1 MINSD
6 NTTAAFRKALDKLPS
21 ALQAEVD
28 NHWQR
33 FLENAPTRH
42 TFFPTDETTLG
53 QLVRVWACSDF
64 VARACTDHPDLL
76 KALFDTADLSTGPFS
91 AADYLERLAAQLEGI
106 DEETALAAALRQFRR
121 WAMVRIAWRDLTG
134 LASGEETLLE
144 LSTLADTL
152 TDQALQRLYQWHTA
166 RFGVPQDSHGQPQ
179 QLVVLGMGKLG
190 GQELNYSS
198 DIDLIFAFREPGD
211 TDAKRP
217 VSNEEFFRRLAQR
230 LIKALNEIT
239 ADGFVFRVD
248 TRLRPFG
255 DSGPL
260 VMHFNRME
268 HYYQTHGRDW
278 ERYALIKAR
287 VIAGDHSAG
296 DELLARLRPFIY
308 RRYLDYG
315 AFEALR
321 AMKNLIA
328 KQVQRKGL
336 QHNIKLGPGGIREI
350 EFIAQVFQLIYGGRE
365 PALQKRHCLKVL
377 NYLGQTSRLPQ
388 SAVISLKTAYG
399 FLRRTENCLQAWADQ
414 QTHQLPDDALGQLR
428 LAYAMGFSEWD
439 SFYATLNQHLH
450 IVSAQFEQVFAT
462 PPASHE
468 AAAVDWTPLWCATM
482 DKDSA
487 TRLLVEHGFENP
499 ETAWQCLQN
508 LRDSR
513 TYRILSQRG
522 RERMDNLI
530 PLLLSAVKDKAKTPA
545 TTLERILQLLE
556 VIAQRSVYLALL
568 IENQSV
574 LTQLVNLCDA
584 SLWIS
589 RYLARYP
596 LLLDELLDPSSLYRP
611 LDRDHIHEEL
621 GRQLMR
627 VSDDD
632 PEQLLDALR
641 HFKHTQI
648 LRIAAADVG
657 GTMPLMVVSDYLTV
671 LAEALLRRVLELA
684 WNDLTPRF
692 GQPCCYLDGER
703 REAQFVIIA
712 YGKLGGIELNYSSD
726 LDLVFLHDSCGT
738 QQQTT
743 GPREIENPLFFAKLV
758 RRIIYWLTTQTG
770 AGELYPVDMRLRPS
784 GRSGLLVSSL
794 DAFAEYQRHQAWTWE
809 HQALVRTRPV
819 AGAATLGEQF
829 LEVRQEILSRQR
841 DPRLLRHEVREM
853 RERMRENLGS
863 SKPGYFHL
871 KQDPGGI
878 ADIEFMVQYVVLA
891 HAHQYPALLTYTDNI
906 RQLDGLEQMGILCSE
921 DAALLRDA
929 YRGLR
934 RQLHRLTLQNGSD
947 LIPQDAVPDYQQEVV
962 RIWQCLMET
971 ED

>member
-1 MINSD
+1 M
-6 NTTAAFRKALDKLPS
+6 TAALQKALENLPS
-21 ALQAEVD
+21 ALQAEVT

-33 FLENAPTRH
+33 FHENAAQSTNPL
-42 TFFPTDETTLG
+42 PTDATTLAE
-53 QLVRVWACSDF
+53 LVRVWACSDF
-64 VARACTDHPDLL
+64 VARACTDHPHLL
-76 KALFDTADLSTGPFS
+76 KTLLDNKDLRTGPFT
-91 AADYLERLAAQLEGI
+91 ATDYLERLAAQIAGI
-106 DEETALAAALRQFRR
+106 NEETALASALRQFRR
-121 WAMVRIAWRDLTG
+121 WAMVRIAWRDLTR

-144 LSTLADTL
+144 LSTLADTV
-152 TDQALQRLYQWHTA
+152 TDQALQKLYQWHTA
-166 RFGVPQDSHGQPQ
+166 RFGVPRDSHGQPQ
-179 QLVVLGMGKLG
+179 HLVVLGMGKLG
-190 GQELNYSS
+190 GRELNYSS
-198 DIDLIFAFREPGD
+198 DIDLVFAFREPGD
-211 TDAKRP
+211 TDAKRA

-268 HYYQTHGRDW
+268 HYYQSHGRDW

-296 DELLARLRPFIY
+296 EELLTRLQPFIY

-315 AFEALR
+315 ALEALR

-365 PALQKRHCLKVL
+365 LALRERNCFKVL
-377 NYLGQTSRLPQ
+377 DYLGQSRRLPH
-388 SAVISLKTAYG
+388 SAIEHLKAAYH

-414 QTHQLPDDALGQLR
+414 QTHQLPNDTQGQLR
-428 LAYAMGFSEWD
+428 LAYAMGFSAWA
-439 SFYATLNQHLH
+439 SFYRTLNQHVSH
-450 IVSAQFEQVFAT
+450 VSAQFAEIFAA
-462 PPASHE
+462 PPATDE
-468 AAAVDWTPLWCATM
+468 ATTVDWTALWCATI
-482 DKDSA
+482 DKDNA
-487 TRLLVEHGFENP
+487 TQLLVEHGFDDP
-499 ETAWQCLQN
+499 ETVWRRLQN
-508 LRDSR
+508 LRNSLAYR
-513 TYRILSQRG
+513 TLSQRG

-530 PLLLSAVKDKAKTPA
+530 PLLLSVVKDTAKTPT
-545 TTLERILQLLE
+545 TTLERILGLLE

-568 IENQSV
+568 IENNSA
-574 LTQLVNLCDA
+574 LTQLVSLCDA

-596 LLLDELLDPSSLYRP
+596 LLLDELLDPASLYRP
-611 LDRDHIHEEL
+611 LDRDQIHAKL
-621 GRQLMR
+621 GRQLKQ
-627 VSDDD
+627 VPADD

-641 HFKHTQI
+641 HFKHTHV
-648 LRIAAADVG
+648 LRVAAADVS
-657 GTMPLMVVSDYLTV
+657 GTMPLMIVSDYLTV
-671 LAEALLRRVLELA
+671 LAEGLLRRVLELA

-692 GQPCCYLDGER
+692 GRPCYHVDGEG

-726 LDLVFLHDSCGT
+726 LDLVFLYDGSGD
-738 QQQTT
+738 QQQTN
-743 GPREIENPLFFAKLV
+743 GPRKIENPLFFAKLV

-770 AGELYPVDMRLRPS
+770 AGELYPVDTRLRPS
-784 GRSGLLVSSL
+784 GKAGLLVSSL
-794 DAFAEYQRHQAWTWE
+794 DAFIEYQRNQAWTWE
-809 HQALVRTRPV
+809 HQALVRARPV
-819 AGAATLGEQF
+819 AGAIKLGEQF
-829 LEVRQEILSRQR
+829 IEMRQTILSRQR
-841 DPRLLRHEVREM
+841 DPQQLRNEVREM
-853 RERMRENLGS
+853 RKRMRENLGS
-863 SKPGYFHL
+863 SKPDYFHL

-878 ADIEFMVQYVVLA
+878 ADIEFMVQYAVLA

-906 RQLDGLEQMGILCSE
+906 RQLDGLEHMGILSSE
-921 DAALLRDA
+921 DATLLRDA

-934 RQLHRLTLQNGSD
+934 RQLHRLTLQEGSD
-947 LIPQDAVPDYQQEVV
+947 LIPHDAVPDYQQGVV
-962 RIWQCLMET
+962 RIWQRLMET